1 MRVVALALT
10 ALMAWA
16 ADVQAQDQDSGLC
29 STAQRAASGTLP
41 AVVQACTRAAQ
52 AQATAVEQAK
62 QLRYRGIALARAG
75 NVPAA
80 VADFNQVLQATPDDT
95 AALQGRAQ
103 ANEALGQRQLAAA
116 DYARLA
122 ALKPADT
129 RWRLKVAALG
139 ETAPQAVAAAPVP
152 AAPQA
157 TAPQPL
163 VAPRAPGASP
173 TVVAQAPQVAAA
185 PTPLVQAQPQVAA
198 VQATKGMGVITGDE
212 GVVCATA
219 IKAPAETLPA
229 VIRACGKIQAKQ
241 PTAVDRARVLRYRGI
256 ALQRTGDQSGAIADF
271 DQVLALTPEDT
282 WALQGRAEAHE
293 LLGHVPQA
301 IADYSRLAALR
312 PGDTRWRIKIGQLGG
327 TAPAPTQTAQS
338 PPAAAPAA
346 EAAPA
351 VTAAAPPAAEPPA
364 AAPAA
369 DDPVALTRKLQIA
382 LRELGYDVGAVNG
395 RVGAKTRQAMDLFAA
410 DVGLP
415 AGGEPDAELLG
426 AADDQ
431 LNYRREQV
439 VQQQRQLGMRAQ
451 QALADLG
458 YDIGD
463 IDGVVGSRTR
473 NALRAWSS
481 IRGQPVTEVD
491 EEVVAALEEAV
502 VERISVP
509 EAAAP
514 PQTAEAVSGTVTV
527 GQSQTAFEEAQPTA
541 IDEFAADL
549 SAAPSVAAPTALPV
563 AEPQGTPTPAV
574 EATPTTRAP
583 GGYDIIPAAIEAPEK
598 RVALVIGNARY
609 QAVTPLVNPTNDADD
624 VAAALSELG
633 FEVLR
638 GIDLSRESMS
648 RVTRDFARRSKTADI
663 AMAYYSG
670 HGMQFER
677 TNYLVPVDGQITDEY
692 DLREMVELDQ
702 VIRDTSQAKKVGI
715 VVVDACRNDPLETK
729 SLARSLG
736 LARSGSVAA
745 GLAAPKLPPSQS
757 LIAYATAADFVA
769 YDGDAGARNSPFTA
783 ALLKNLKT
791 PKLDVRQ
798 LFGKVSD
805 EVRKATGNEQRP
817 DIWAALGGDP
827 IYLVPGPPE
836 PVGLE
841 MVELTEGEVLVVQR
855 SLKLLKYWSGPEDG
869 IATPELTPAVRSWQR
884 TLGAEQSGRLVP
896 QQMIA
901 LNRMAARDRPRQPLP
916 EFTLN
921 EIVGRAF
928 GGDIE
933 AQRLMGMMYDPAFDE
948 APGFTKDRT
957 TAQNF
962 YQKAAS
968 QGDVRAA
975 GLLGSML
982 VAGDN
987 PTPDRDAGMQWLE
1000 TAATGGDPA
1009 SALRLAELVV
1019 ERQPDAAGR
1028 AKAVPFLKIAA
1039 ADSSTSGMAN
1049 AWLRYIGQP
1058 AVQ

>member
-10 ALMAWA
+10 ALLAWA

-62 QLRYRGIALARAG
+62 LLRYRGIALARAG

-139 ETAPQAVAAAPVP
+139 GTAPQAVAAAPVP

-163 VAPRAPGASP
+163 VAPRAPGAPP

-327 TAPAPTQTAQS
+327 TAPAPTQTAQAQ
-338 PPAAAPAA
+338 PPVAPAPAPAA
-346 EAAPA
+346 QAAPA

-364 AAPAA
+364 AVPAA
-369 DDPVALTRKLQIA
+369 DDPLALTRKLQIT

-415 AGGEPDAELLG
+415 VGGEPDAELLG

-431 LNYRREQV
+431 LNYRREQAA
-439 VQQQRQLGMRAQ
+439 QQQRQLGLRAQ

-481 IRGQPVTEVD
+481 IRGQPVSEVD
-491 EEVVAALEEAV
+491 EAVVAALEEAV
-502 VERISVP
+502 VERIS
-509 EAAAP
+509 AP
-514 PQTAEAVSGTVTV
+514 
-527 GQSQTAFEEAQPTA
+527 
-541 IDEFAADL
+541 
-549 SAAPSVAAPTALPV
+549 AAPTATANVTPTAVASEPSAVDRNAGALADLQA
-563 AEPQGTPTPAV
+563 AEPETSDVAALPAV
-574 EATPTTRAP
+574 PEPVLPAEPAPASTRTP
-583 GGYDIIPAAIEAPEK
+583 GGYDILAPVMAAPES
-598 RVALVIGNARY
+598 RVALVIGNADY
-609 QAVTPLVNPTNDADD
+609 EAVTPLTNPRNDADD
-624 VAAALSELG
+624 VATALSELG
-633 FEVLR
+633 FEVLK
-638 GIDLSRESMS
+638 GVDMSRETM
-648 RVTRDFARRSKTADI
+648 TRITKDFARKARTADI

-670 HGMQFER
+670 HGMQFEN
-677 TNYLVPVDGQITDEY
+677 TNYLVPVDGRIQDEF

-702 VIRDTSQAKKVGI
+702 VIQDAGQARKLSL
-715 VVVDACRNDPLETK
+715 VVVDACRDDPLATK
-729 SLARSLG
+729 SLAQSLG
-736 LARSGSVAA
+736 PSRSTSSLGQ
-745 GLAAPKLPPSQS
+745 GLAIPKLPPSQS
-757 LIAYATAADFVA
+757 LIAYATRAGYVA
-769 YDGDAGARNSPFTA
+769 YDGSEGGRNSPFTA
-783 ALLKNLKT
+783 ALLKHIKT
-791 PKLDVRQ
+791 PKLDVGK
-798 LFGKVSD
+798 LFGKVAD
-805 EVRKATGNEQRP
+805 EVRLATANAQRP
-817 DIWAALGGDP
+817 DKWDSLGGEP
-827 IYLVPGPPE
+827 IYLLPGPPE

-841 MVELTEGEVLVVQR
+841 MAELTPGEVLLVQR
-855 SLKLLKYWSGPEDG
+855 SLKVLKMWNGAEDG
-869 IATPELTPAVRSWQR
+869 AASPELTRAVREWQR
-884 TLGAEQSGRLVP
+884 SQFTEQTGRLIP
-896 QQMIA
+896 QQVIA
-901 LNRMAARDRPRQPLP
+901 LNRNAARDRPRQPLP
-916 EFTLN
+916 EFKLN

-928 GGDIE
+928 KGEVE
-933 AQRLMGMMYDPAFDE
+933 AQRVMGMVYDPAFAD
-948 APGFTKDRT
+948 APSFDKDRT
-957 TAQNF
+957 TAQSF
-962 YQKAAS
+962 YEMAAQ
-968 QGDVRAA
+968 QGDVQSAA
-975 GLLGSML
+975 LLGILL
-982 VAGDN
+982 VAADN
-987 PTPDRDAGMQWLE
+987 PNPDAEKGMKWLE
-1000 TAATGGDPA
+1000 TAANGGDSA
-1009 SALRLAELVV
+1009 AALRLAEFVV
-1019 ERQPDAAGR
+1019 EREPDALGR
-1028 AKAVPFLKIAA
+1028 NKAAQFLRIAV
-1039 ADSSTSGMAN
+1039 ADPNSSGLAN
-1049 AWLRYIGQP
+1049 AWLRHVGQP
-1058 AVQ
+1058 VVQ

>member
-10 ALMAWA
+10 ALFAWA

-52 AQATAVEQAK
+52 AQATAIEQAK
-62 QLRYRGIALARAG
+62 MLRYRGIALARAG

-95 AALQGRAQ
+95 GALQGRAQ

-139 ETAPQAVAAAPVP
+139 GTAPQAVAAAPVP

-157 TAPQPL
+157 AAPQPL

-241 PTAVDRARVLRYRGI
+241 PTATDRARVLRYRGI

-301 IADYSRLAALR
+301 LADYSRLAALR

-327 TAPAPTQTAQS
+327 TAPAPTQTAQAQ
-338 PPAAAPAA
+338 PATAPALA
-346 EAAPA
+346 PAAPA
-351 VTAAAPPAAEPPA
+351 VTAAAPSAAEPAA

-369 DDPVALTRKLQIA
+369 DDPLALTRKLQIA

-415 AGGEPDAELLG
+415 VGGEPDAELLG

-431 LNYRREQV
+431 LNYRREQAA
-439 VQQQRQLGMRAQ
+439 QQQRQLGLRAQ

-481 IRGQPVTEVD
+481 IRGQPVSEVD

-509 EAAAP
+509 EAADARRRRS
-514 PQTAEAVSGTVTV
+514 VSGCRDAPEPDAV
-527 GQSQTAFEEAQPTA
+527 EATPAPADLQV
-541 IDEFAADL
+541 AADL
-549 SAAPSVAAPTALPV
+549 SAART
-563 AEPQGTPTPAV
+563 
-574 EATPTTRAP
+574 
-583 GGYDIIPAAIEAPEK
+583 
-598 RVALVIGNARY
+598 
-609 QAVTPLVNPTNDADD
+609 
-624 VAAALSELG
+624 
-633 FEVLR
+633 
-638 GIDLSRESMS
+638 SR
-648 RVTRDFARRSKTADI
+648 RRS
-663 AMAYYSG
+663 
-670 HGMQFER
+670 
-677 TNYLVPVDGQITDEY
+677 
-692 DLREMVELDQ
+692 
-702 VIRDTSQAKKVGI
+702 
-715 VVVDACRNDPLETK
+715 
-729 SLARSLG
+729 
-736 LARSGSVAA
+736 
-745 GLAAPKLPPSQS
+745 
-757 LIAYATAADFVA
+757 
-769 YDGDAGARNSPFTA
+769 
-783 ALLKNLKT
+783 
-791 PKLDVRQ
+791 
-798 LFGKVSD
+798 
-805 EVRKATGNEQRP
+805 
-817 DIWAALGGDP
+817 
-827 IYLVPGPPE
+827 
-836 PVGLE
+836 
-841 MVELTEGEVLVVQR
+841 
-855 SLKLLKYWSGPEDG
+855 
-869 IATPELTPAVRSWQR
+869 PAVRSPER
-884 TLGAEQSGRLVP
+884 RRRRPSRH
-896 QQMIA
+896 
-901 LNRMAARDRPRQPLP
+901 RRARARP
-916 EFTLN
+916 
-921 EIVGRAF
+921 
-928 GGDIE
+928 
-933 AQRLMGMMYDPAFDE
+933 
-948 APGFTKDRT
+948 
-957 TAQNF
+957 
-962 YQKAAS
+962 
-968 QGDVRAA
+968 
-975 GLLGSML
+975 
-982 VAGDN
+982 
-987 PTPDRDAGMQWLE
+987 
-1000 TAATGGDPA
+1000 AATTSSPQPWRHRR
-1009 SALRLAELVV
+1009 SAWR
-1019 ERQPDAAGR
+1019 
-1028 AKAVPFLKIAA
+1028 
-1039 ADSSTSGMAN
+1039 
-1049 AWLRYIGQP
+1049 W
-1058 AVQ
+1058 